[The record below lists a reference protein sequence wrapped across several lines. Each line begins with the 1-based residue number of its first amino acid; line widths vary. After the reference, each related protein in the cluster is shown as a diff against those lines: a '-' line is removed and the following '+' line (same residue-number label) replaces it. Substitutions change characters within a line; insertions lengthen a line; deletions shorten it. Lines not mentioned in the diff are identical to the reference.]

1 MELSAFRLAI
11 NTNSPAAVADDIILA
26 PGAKHVSDDA
36 IQHAV
41 EMLRS
46 KFQIAEQYP
55 LEVIVVGSAKLGF
68 SISEKP
74 VIGRNPLPRYRD
86 FDPIDSDIDLAIVSQ
101 KLFFDVWRDLSA
113 YAHGQ
118 TPFPWDTPLAN
129 YLLLGWLRPDHFPK
143 IQRPLKCQGWWELF
157 HELSTS
163 QVFGRRK
170 VRGALYFHRNFLNQ
184 YQQRA
189 IIQAQKAEAD
199 GDLY

>member
-1 MELSAFRLAI
+1 MELSIFRQAI
-11 NTNSPAAVADDIILA
+11 STNPADAVVNDIILA
-26 PGAKHVSDDA
+26 PGAKHVSNDA
-36 IQHAV
+36 IEHAV
-41 EMLRS
+41 AMLRS

-74 VIGRNPLPRYRD
+74 IAGKNPLPRYRK
-86 FDPIDSDIDLAIVSQ
+86 FDPINSDIDLAIVSQ

-118 TPFPWDTPLAN
+118 TPFPWDSPLAK
-129 YLLLGWLRPDHFPK
+129 YLLLGWIRPDHFPK
-143 IQRPLKCQGWWELF
+143 MQRPLKCQGWWELF

-170 VRGALYFHRNFLNQ
+170 VRAGLYFHKNFLSQ